1 MRVAFL
7 SMNFPPEVNALA
19 GRTYRHA
26 RHWAANGGE
35 VEVVTDVPHFPEGEV
50 YDGYENRYREELRDG
65 VRVHRVPMY
74 TAPNRGAVRRSASFV
89 SYMASALLHGAQ
101 RLRDPDVVAASSP
114 QMLTALAGWGLSRL
128 RSVPFVLEVRD
139 LWPESIVA
147 SGAMERNLLV
157 RGLEQVESF
166 LYRQADHVVV
176 VSERFRDHV
185 VERGAS
191 PGEVSVIEN
200 GIDRDFYSP
209 PPDEEVRA
217 VRREFGLGDRFVVS
231 YVGTVGMAHRADV
244 LLEAARLCDDP
255 RIVFVVVG
263 TGAEREAL
271 EEKAEAYDGDNF
283 RLVEKQPKERVPAL
297 LAATDASV
305 VHLRD
310 RELFETVIPSKLF
323 EAMAM
328 GNPVIHGVRGESRE
342 IVEEAGA
349 GIPVPP
355 ESPEAIVEAA
365 KELEQNGEIYRT
377 MSERGESYVEEH
389 HDRSRLAERYW
400 KVLEEVAA
408 A

>member
-26 RHWAANGGE
+26 RHWAENGGE

-50 YDGYENRYREELRDG
+50 YEGYENRYLEEIRDG

-74 TAPNRGAVRRSASFV
+74 TAANEGAVRRSASFA
-89 SYMASALLHGAQ
+89 SYMLSALLHGAQ
-101 RLRDPDVVAASSP
+101 RVRDPDVVAASSP

-128 RSVPFVLEVRD
+128 RDAPFVLEVRD

-147 SGAMERNLLV
+147 SGAMDRNAVVRALER
-157 RGLEQVESF
+157 VETF

-176 VSERFRDHV
+176 VTERFRKHV

-191 PGEVSVIEN
+191 PEQVSVIEN

-209 PPDEEVRA
+209 PPEQEVRA
-217 VRREFGLGDRFVVS
+217 VREEFGLGDSFVVS

-244 LLEAARLCDDP
+244 LLEAAERCDDP
-255 RIVFVVVG
+255 EITFMVVG
-263 TGAEREAL
+263 TGAKWAELERR
-271 EEKAEAYDGDNF
+271 AERYPGDDF
-283 RLVEKQPKERVPAL
+283 RLVDKQPKERVPAL
-297 LAATDASV
+297 LAASDASV

-310 RELFETVIPSKLF
+310 EELFETVIPSKLF
-323 EAMAM
+323 EAMAL

-342 IVEEAGA
+342 IVEKAGA

-365 KELEQNGEIYRT
+365 KELKEDEEMYRT
-377 MSERGESYVEEH
+377 MSESGRAYVEEH
-389 HDRSRLAERYW
+389 HDRRRLAEEYW
-400 KVLEEVAA
+400 QIFEEVAGR
-408 A
+408 